1 MSQLR
6 IFLADANRD
15 SRLGMQMLLDH
26 QTGMRIVGISVGS
39 EGLVVQVDTAQ
50 PDVVLLDWQIIASAP
65 AEYIKN
71 LHLIE
76 SQPKIIVLH
85 IRPEIRCEAEDAGAD
100 VFISKDTPPDE
111 LLLVL
116 RKIGKDE
123 LEGKK

>member
-1 MSQLR
+1 MSQLK
-6 IFLADANRD
+6 IFLADSNRD

-26 QTGMRIVGISVGS
+26 QSGMRIVGVSVGS
-39 EGLVVQVDTAQ
+39 EGLVVQAGAAR

-76 SQPKIIVLH
+76 SQPQIIVLH
-85 IRPEIRCEAEDAGAD
+85 IRPEIRREAEDAGAD
-100 VFISKDTPPDE
+100 AFFSKDTPPDD
-111 LLLVL
+111 LLFALH
-116 RKIGKDE
+116 KIGKDE

>member
-1 MSQLR
+1 MSQLK

-26 QTGMRIVGISVGS
+26 QTGMRIVGVSVGS
-39 EGLVVQVDTAQ
+39 EGLVIQAGAAQ

-76 SQPKIIVLH
+76 SRPQIIVLH
-85 IRPEIRCEAEDAGAD
+85 IRPEVRAEAEDAGAD
-100 VFISKDTPPDE
+100 VFICKDTPPDE

-116 RKIGKDE
+116 RKNWKG
-123 LEGKK
+123 

>member
-1 MSQLR
+1 MSQLK

-26 QTGMRIVGISVGS
+26 QTGMRIVGVSVGS
-39 EGLVVQVDTAQ
+39 EGLVVQAGAAQ

-76 SQPKIIVLH
+76 SQPQIIVLC
-85 IRPEIRCEAEDAGAD
+85 IRPEIRREAEDAGAD

-116 RKIGKDE
+116 QNIEKDE
-123 LEGKK
+123 LEGKR

>member
-1 MSQLR
+1 MSQLM

-26 QTGMRIVGISVGS
+26 QTGMRIVGVSVGS
-39 EGLVVQVDTAQ
+39 EGLVVQAGAAQ
-50 PDVVLLDWQIIASAP
+50 PDVVLLDWQLIALAP

-76 SQPKIIVLH
+76 SKPQIIVLD
-85 IRPEIRCEAEDAGAD
+85 IRPDVRREAEDAGAD

-111 LLLVL
+111 LLLAL

-123 LEGKK
+123 PGDKK

>member
-26 QTGMRIVGISVGS
+26 QTGMRIVGVSVGS
-39 EGLVVQVDTAQ
+39 EGLVVQVGSAQ
-50 PDVVLLDWQIIASAP
+50 PDVVLLDWQIISSAP

-71 LHLIE
+71 LHLIQ
-76 SQPKIIVLH
+76 SQPQIIVLY

-111 LLLVL
+111 LLFVL

>member
-1 MSQLR
+1 MSQLM

-26 QTGMRIVGISVGS
+26 QTGMRIVGVSVGS
-39 EGLVVQVDTAQ
+39 EGLVDHVDSAR

-76 SQPKIIVLH
+76 SKPQIIVLH
-85 IRPEIRCEAEDAGAD
+85 IRPDVRHEAEDAGAD
-100 VFISKDTPPDE
+100 VFISKDTPPVE

>member
-1 MSQLR
+1 MSLLK
-6 IFLADANRD
+6 IFLADAHRD

-26 QTGMRIVGISVGS
+26 QPGMRIIGVSVGS
-39 EGLVVQVDTAQ
+39 EGLVDQVGAAQ

-76 SQPKIIVLH
+76 SQPQIIILH

-100 VFISKDTPPDE
+100 AFISKDRPPDE

-116 RKIGKDE
+116 RKIVKDE
-123 LEGKK
+123 EEA

>member
-1 MSQLR
+1 MIHLK

-26 QTGMRIVGISVGS
+26 QTGMRIVGVSVGS
-39 EGLVVQVDTAQ
+39 EGLVVQAGAAQ
-50 PDVVLLDWQIIASAP
+50 PDVVLLDWQLIASAP

-76 SQPKIIVLH
+76 SKPQIIVLH
-85 IRPEIRCEAEDAGAD
+85 IRPDVRREAEDAGAD

-111 LLLVL
+111 LLLAL

-123 LEGKK
+123 PGDKK

>member
-1 MSQLR
+1 MSQLK

-26 QTGMRIVGISVGS
+26 QTGMRIIGVSVGS
-39 EGLVVQVDTAQ
+39 EGLVVQVGAAL

-76 SQPKIIVLH
+76 SQPQIIV
-85 IRPEIRCEAEDAGAD
+85 ICIQPEIRREAEDAGAD
-100 VFISKDTPPDE
+100 AFISKDKPPDE
-111 LLLVL
+111 LLSVL
-116 RKIGKDE
+116 CKIRKDE
-123 LEGKK
+123 EEG

>member
-26 QTGMRIVGISVGS
+26 QTGMRIVGVSVGS
-39 EGLVVQVDTAQ
+39 EGLVVQAGAAQ

-71 LHLIE
+71 LHSIE
-76 SQPKIIVLH
+76 SQLQIIVLH
-85 IRPEIRCEAEDAGAD
+85 IRPEIRREAEDAGAD
-100 VFISKDTPPDE
+100 AFIGKDTPPDE

-116 RKIGKDE
+116 RKIGKDK

>member
-1 MSQLR
+1 MIHLK

-26 QTGMRIVGISVGS
+26 QTGMRIVGVSVGS
-39 EGLVVQVDTAQ
+39 EGLVVQAGAAQ
-50 PDVVLLDWQIIASAP
+50 PDVVLLDWQLIASAP

-76 SQPKIIVLH
+76 SKPQIIVLD
-85 IRPEIRCEAEDAGAD
+85 IRPDVRREAEDAGAD

-111 LLLVL
+111 LLLAL

-123 LEGKK
+123 PGDKK

>member
-1 MSQLR
+1 MSQLKV
-6 IFLADANRD
+6 FLADANRD

-26 QTGMRIVGISVGS
+26 QTGMRIVGVSVGS
-39 EGLVVQVDTAQ
+39 EGLVVQAGAAH

-76 SQPKIIVLH
+76 SQPQVIVLC
-85 IRPEIRCEAEDAGAD
+85 IRPEIRLEAEDAGAD
-100 VFISKDTPPDE
+100 EFISKDTPPDE

-116 RKIGKDE
+116 RKIGNDQ

>member
-1 MSQLR
+1 MSQLK

-26 QTGMRIVGISVGS
+26 QTGMRIVGVSVGS
-39 EGLVVQVDTAQ
+39 EGLVVQAGAAQ

-76 SQPKIIVLH
+76 SQPQIIVLY
-85 IRPEIRCEAEDAGAD
+85 IQPEIRREAEDAGAD
-100 VFISKDTPPDE
+100 VFISQDTPPDE